1 MSNLKIHGPRNVEIG
16 WVASGPLQLLATCS
30 PAPRV
35 ATAAR
40 DNGVQRH
47 GTTPCG
53 HSGRRGCRIG
63 CRPWNSEPGWW
74 EFFQSELRQKQ
85 IFWYFLL
92 INIVLQNLTNSCLGA
107 SVIFNVCQ
115 DDKDSNSFRQD
126 SDVVEFLYFYR
137 LPALGGRFSIKQ
149 EMSQHINHCTLR
161 EVINTYW
168 VHWIISGDMS
178 EILSKNLWTHH
189 LPLSLHRVD
198 WW

>member
-1 MSNLKIHGPRNVEIG
+1 MWKLDELHLGLSSYSRHAALHHVSPQRRVTTACNGMARPHVAIVGAGAAGLAAGHETLNRDDESFFKVSWDRNRFFDIFC
-16 WVASGPLQLLATCS
+16 WLILFY
-30 PAPRV
+30 
-35 ATAAR
+35 
-40 DNGVQRH
+40 
-47 GTTPCG
+47 TTW
-53 HSGRRGCRIG
+53 H
-63 CRPWNSEPGWW
+63 
-74 EFFQSELRQKQ
+74 
-85 IFWYFLL
+85 
-92 INIVLQNLTNSCLGA
+92 NLTNSCLGA
-107 SVIFNVCQ
+107 SAIFNVCQ